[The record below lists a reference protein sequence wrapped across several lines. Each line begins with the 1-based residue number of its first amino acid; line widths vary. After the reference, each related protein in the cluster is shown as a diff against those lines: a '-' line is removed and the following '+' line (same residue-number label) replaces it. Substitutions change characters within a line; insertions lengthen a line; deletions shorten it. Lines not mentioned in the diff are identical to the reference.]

1 MPKNNFH
8 KSSIK
13 GDDLFTEFLKGAGI
27 TQEEAFVSEGLV
39 RVIQNWGEQLAAEM
53 RINLLKHK
61 PQVKASGRL
70 LSSIAAPLKINSP
83 TSYTSEIVA
92 EDYAEFVDA
101 GRPPTRT
108 KGNGQLYRSIQEWIV
123 EKRIKDNKGRKY
135 TSRKQE
141 VNSLAAA
148 ISKSIHRKG
157 YKGKPFIVP
166 ALKKVSV
173 QILTERIEKYL
184 SQELS

>member
-1 MPKNNFH
+1 MPSNNFH

-13 GDDLFTEFLKGAGI
+13 GDDLFTDFLKGAGV
-27 TQEEAFVSEGLV
+27 TQEEAFVSDGLV

-53 RINLLKHK
+53 RINLLKQK
-61 PQVKASGRL
+61 RKASGRL

-101 GRPPTRT
+101 GRQPTKI
-108 KGNGQLYRSIQEWIV
+108 KGNGQLYKSIQEWIV

-135 TSRKQE
+135 SSRKQE

-173 QILTERIEKYL
+173 QILTERIEKYI
-184 SQELS
+184 SEELS

>member
-13 GDDLFTEFLKGAGI
+13 GNDLFTEFLKGAGI
-27 TQEEAFVSEGLV
+27 TQEETFVSEGLV

-53 RINLLKHK
+53 RINLLKQK
-61 PQVKASGRL
+61 RKASGRL

-101 GRPPTRT
+101 GRQPTRT

>member
-13 GDDLFTEFLKGAGI
+13 GDDLFTDFLKGAGI

-53 RINLLKHK
+53 RINLLKQK
-61 PQVKASGRL
+61 RKASGRL

-184 SQELS
+184 SEELS

>member
-13 GDDLFTEFLKGAGI
+13 GDDLFTDFLRGAGI

-53 RINLLKHK
+53 RINLLKQK
-61 PQVKASGRL
+61 RKASGRL

-92 EDYAEFVDA
+92 EEYAEFVDA

>member
-1 MPKNNFH
+1 MPSSNFH
-8 KSSIK
+8 KTNIK
-13 GDDLFTEFLKGAGI
+13 GDDLFSDFLKGAGV
-27 TQEEAFVSEGLV
+27 TQDEVFEQDGLV

-53 RINLLKHK
+53 RINLLKNK
-61 PQVKASGRL
+61 RKASGRL
-70 LSSIAAPLKINSP
+70 IASVAAPLIINSP
-83 TSYTSEIVA
+83 TSYQSNVEA
-92 EDYAEFVDA
+92 EDYAEFVDG
-101 GRPPTRT
+101 GRQPTRNS
-108 KGNGQLYRSIQEWIV
+108 GNGQLYKSLQQWIV

-135 TSRKQE
+135 KNRKQE

-166 ALKKVSV
+166 SLKKVTIQV
-173 QILTERIEKYL
+173 LQERIAEYL

>member
-27 TQEEAFVSEGLV
+27 TQEETFVSEGLV

-184 SQELS
+184 SEELS

>member
-1 MPKNNFH
+1 MPKKNFH

-53 RINLLKHK
+53 RINLLKQK
-61 PQVKASGRL
+61 RKASGRL

-184 SQELS
+184 SEELS

>member
-1 MPKNNFH
+1 MRKNNFH

-13 GDDLFTEFLKGAGI
+13 GDDLFTDFLKGAGI

-53 RINLLKHK
+53 RINLLKQK
-61 PQVKASGRL
+61 RKASGRL

-148 ISKSIHRKG
+148 ISKSIHKKG

>member
-1 MPKNNFH
+1 MPSNNFH

-13 GDDLFTEFLKGAGI
+13 GDDLFTDFLKGAGI

-53 RINLLKHK
+53 RINLLKQK
-61 PQVKASGRL
+61 RKASGRL

-108 KGNGQLYRSIQEWIV
+108 KGNGQLYKSIQEWIV

-141 VNSLAAA
+141 LNSLAAA

-173 QILTERIEKYL
+173 QILTERIEKYI
-184 SQELS
+184 SEELS

>member
-27 TQEEAFVSEGLV
+27 TQEETFVSEGLV

-53 RINLLKHK
+53 RINLLKQK
-61 PQVKASGRL
+61 RKASGRL

-101 GRPPTRT
+101 GRQPTKT
-108 KGNGQLYRSIQEWIV
+108 KGNGQLYKSIQEWIV

-184 SQELS
+184 SEELS

>member
-27 TQEEAFVSEGLV
+27 TQEETFVSEGLV

-173 QILTERIEKYL
+173 QILTERIEKYI
-184 SQELS
+184 SEELS

>member
-1 MPKNNFH
+1 MPSNNFH

-13 GDDLFTEFLKGAGI
+13 GDDLFTDFLKGAGV
-27 TQEEAFVSEGLV
+27 TQEEAFVSDGLV

-53 RINLLKHK
+53 RINLLKQK
-61 PQVKASGRL
+61 RKASGRL

-92 EDYAEFVDA
+92 EEYAEFVDA

>member
-13 GDDLFTEFLKGAGI
+13 GDDLFTDFLKGAGI

-53 RINLLKHK
+53 RINLLKQK
-61 PQVKASGRL
+61 RKASGRL

-101 GRPPTRT
+101 GRQPTRT

-148 ISKSIHRKG
+148 ISKSIHKKG

>member
-13 GDDLFTEFLKGAGI
+13 GNDLFTEFLKGAGI
-27 TQEEAFVSEGLV
+27 TQEETFVSEGLV

-53 RINLLKHK
+53 RINLLKQK
-61 PQVKASGRL
+61 RKASGRL

>member
-13 GDDLFTEFLKGAGI
+13 GNDLFTEFLKGAGI

-53 RINLLKHK
+53 RINLLKQK
-61 PQVKASGRL
+61 RKASGRL

-92 EDYAEFVDA
+92 EEYAEFVDA